1 MANETG
7 TTMLATLQPKIIRE
21 ATFIAQE
28 NSIMRNL
35 VRNFPMPAYTGKT
48 VNVPFYPELTA
59 DDVAELTPL
68 ENQSVT
74 TTEKTLT
81 IGEAGL
87 MTTISD
93 LSILTSSDN
102 VVASIGRQAGLA
114 IAKKIDKDL
123 LSVFTGFSQVVGSDA
138 TTVTPAHILQA
149 VTKLKAQGISSN
161 EIFCVLH
168 PNVAYDLF
176 AALAASGINPNAG
189 PLQNEAMTRGFVTNL
204 FGVQIFQS
212 SNITDVTGDS
222 IGGLFIRDAIGFAL
236 AQDVK
241 VEFERDAALRGTKMV
256 VTAVYG
262 YGELVDQ
269 YGVAMSFD
277 STLATA

>member
-1 MANETG
+1 MANET
-7 TTMLATLQPKIIRE
+7 TTTTLATLQPKIIRE
-21 ATFIAQE
+21 AMFVAQE
-28 NSIMRNL
+28 QSIMRNL

-48 VNVPFYPELTA
+48 VNVSFYPKLTA
-59 DDVAELTPL
+59 SSVAEGVSLTAQ
-68 ENQSVT
+68 EVS

-87 MTTISD
+87 STVITD
-93 LSILTSSDN
+93 LSVLTSADN

-114 IAKKIDKDL
+114 IAEKIDKDL
-123 LSVFTGFSQVVGSDA
+123 LGTFAGFSQVVGSNA
-138 TTVTPAHILQA
+138 TKITVAHI
-149 VTKLKAQGISSN
+149 AQGVAKLRSQGIASS

-168 PNVAYDLF
+168 PNVAYDLIMELT
-176 AALAASGINPNAG
+176 AAGINPNG
-189 PLQNEAMTRGFVTNL
+189 GDLQNEAMRNGFISRILGVT
-204 FGVQIFQS
+204 VFQS
-212 SNITDVTGDS
+212 SNIEETAGDS
-222 IGGLFIRDAIGFAL
+222 VGGLFIRDAIGFAL

-241 VEFERDAALRGTKMV
+241 VEFQRNAALRATEMV

-277 STLATA
+277 SSIAA

>member
-1 MANETG
+1 MANETS
-7 TTMLATLQPKIIRE
+7 TTTLATLQPKIIRE
-21 ATFIAQE
+21 AMFIAQE

-48 VNVPFYPELTA
+48 VNIPFYQELTA
-59 DDVAELTPL
+59 DSVAELTDL

-74 TTEKTLT
+74 TTEKVLT

-93 LSILTSSDN
+93 LSVQTSADN

-123 LSVFTGFSQVVGSDA
+123 LAKFAGFSQVVGSDA
-138 TTVTPAHILQA
+138 TKITVAHIAQA
-149 VTKLKAQGISSN
+149 VAKLRSQGISSS

-168 PNVAYDLF
+168 PNVAYDLIMELT
-176 AALAASGINPNAG
+176 AAGINPNG
-189 PLQNEAMTRGFVTNL
+189 GDLQNEAMRNGFVSRIL
-204 FGVQIFQS
+204 GVQVFQS
-212 SNITDVTGDS
+212 SNITEVAGDS
-222 IGGLFIRDAIGFAL
+222 VGGLFIRDAIGFAL

-241 VEFERDAALRGTKMV
+241 VEFERNASLRATEMV
-256 VTAVYG
+256 VTAVYAT
-262 YGELVDQ
+262 GELVDQ

-277 STLATA
+277 SSIAA